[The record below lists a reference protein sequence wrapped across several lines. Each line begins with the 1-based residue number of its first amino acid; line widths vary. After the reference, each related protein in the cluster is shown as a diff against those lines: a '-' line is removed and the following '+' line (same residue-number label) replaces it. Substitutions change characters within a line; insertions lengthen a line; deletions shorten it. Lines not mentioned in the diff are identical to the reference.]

1 MRKDIEELINSKVSA
16 AEIARNTGLDASTI
30 QKLRL
35 GQRDIGKLSL
45 ENAEKLSE
53 YYNKHIK
60 DLSE

>member
-1 MRKDIEELINSKVSA
+1 MRKDIEKLINSKVSA

-45 ENAEKLSE
+45 ENAEKLSDFSDSNFR
-53 YYNKHIK
+53 YG
-60 DLSE
+60 